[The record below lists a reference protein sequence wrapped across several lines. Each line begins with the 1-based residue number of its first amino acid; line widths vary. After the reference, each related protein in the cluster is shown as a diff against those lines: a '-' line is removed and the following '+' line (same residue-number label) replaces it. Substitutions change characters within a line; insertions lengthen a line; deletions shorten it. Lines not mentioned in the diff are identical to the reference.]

1 MTMKVNTL
9 RSLCRFSS
17 DPTLNAVLKT
27 GMTTPSKA
35 TRRSSAFLRMLKGGR
50 NKKEN
55 KHERT
60 MHSDLKV
67 YLPVMQNVI
76 NQID

>member
-1 MTMKVNTL
+1 MTVFV
-9 RSLCRFSS
+9 RSDLERSAEDGNDDTFES
-17 DPTLNAVLKT
+17 DPQILSILAHAERGK
-27 GMTTPSKA
+27 
-35 TRRSSAFLRMLKGGR
+35 
-50 NKKEN
+50 KKEN